1 MWMSVFSSKTKETS
15 VLCHFMMFAN
25 HSFCT
30 LTASENC
37 QNTFVFDYYF
47 YPGYER
53 NQGLGITVSHISV
66 KDICIFPVRCLIKDW
81 MLLNCSWCN
90 DDYLNLCAY
99 RTWLTL
105 SSSHFLFK
113 AGFLLTHLEFFLT
126 YSRIP
131 ESTTQYP
138 HCVGWAD
145 QTFLIIF
152 FCYFIGIFSCKSEV
166 LIHMR

>member
-1 MWMSVFSSKTKETS
+1 MFSAPKLRKPLCCATS
-15 VLCHFMMFAN
+15 WCLQITHFVLLLLVRIVKILLF
-25 HSFCT
+25 
-30 LTASENC
+30 
-37 QNTFVFDYYF
+37 FDYYF